1 MNVTSLSQSRF
12 KGTLKGGREGTL
24 GTRLLVFRC
33 CHYVHQ
39 HGRHALSFNG
49 QSRTQSP
56 QALWPAVGRLHMLHT
71 VKAL

>member
-1 MNVTSLSQSRF
+1 MNVASLSQSRSQ
-12 KGTLKGGREGTL
+12 GTLKGGRERTL
-24 GTRLLVFRC
+24 GTRLLVF
-33 CHYVHQ
+33 YVHQ

-71 VKAL
+71 AKTL